1 MRVAGAARMRPT
13 THSPIPVSA
22 VTADRPRM
30 TWPGSSREQPPG
42 TPAQRDVSHQFRRP
56 GSTEQYRP
64 EKSSACPGRFLRAER
79 RDGRFPAVITGR
91 SRCLFRWVRKIPVTI
106 RNRSP
111 REWAVGGRI
120 CRIAHRI
127 FEHDQRFSVIDHS
140 RWSGNVPAN
149 GGCRPGEAAG
159 RANRARI
166 ERITQRSRGSVG
178 GPGTNS
184 TLPLRGGR
192 NQKVF
197 DHGSS
202 HRKAGAVTNPF
213 PGRGGRCCRAS

>member
-1 MRVAGAARMRPT
+1 MRVAGAASDAAHHAQSDPGGPAHVAGR
-13 THSPIPVSA
+13 H
-22 VTADRPRM
+22 VTADRSGM
-30 TWPGSSREQPPG
+30 TRPGSGREQHPG
-42 TPAQRDVSHQFRRP
+42 TPEPSWPGHQFRPWNHRTAFP
-56 GSTEQYRP
+56 APRGGT
-64 EKSSACPGRFLRAER
+64 G
-79 RDGRFPAVITGR
+79 DFPAVITGR
-91 SRCLFRWVRKIPVTI
+91 SRCLFRWVGKIPVTI

-111 REWAVGGRI
+111 GNGPSVAAFALSHPDIRTRSAI
-120 CRIAHRI
+120 L
-127 FEHDQRFSVIDHS
+127 VIDHS

-166 ERITQRSRGSVG
+166 ERVTQRSRGSVG
-178 GPGTNS
+178 GPGTKLHSPVARRTEQN
-184 TLPLRGGR
+184 
-192 NQKVF
+192 VF